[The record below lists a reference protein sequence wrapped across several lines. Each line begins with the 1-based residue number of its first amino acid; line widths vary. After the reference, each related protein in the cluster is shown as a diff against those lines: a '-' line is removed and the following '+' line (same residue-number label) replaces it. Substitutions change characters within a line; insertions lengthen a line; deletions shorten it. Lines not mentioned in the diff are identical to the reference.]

1 MIDCNREFEWQ
12 KTSNTENSPVSVDN
26 PEQTAADG
34 TGKIGKKK
42 RNRRAKTRANQK
54 VTNELLNN
62 LDTDDLVDFI
72 NNCGSKK
79 EDLKKQGSA
88 AKITT
93 ADGTELAEKQPEMT
107 ASEPAN

>member
-1 MIDCNREFEWQ
+1 MHQNDDIHE
-12 KTSNTENSPVSVDN
+12 SSPVNQDLN
-26 PEQTAADG
+26 PENTAT
-34 TGKIGKKK
+34 TGRSKAK
-42 RNRRAKTRANQK
+42 RKRRAKNKANHS

-88 AKITT
+88 AKMTT
-93 ADGTELAEKQPEMT
+93 TDGIESASRNAHAALEL
-107 ASEPAN
+107 

>member
-1 MIDCNREFEWQ
+1 M
-12 KTSNTENSPVSVDN
+12 
-26 PEQTAADG
+26 
-34 TGKIGKKK
+34 
-42 RNRRAKTRANQK
+42 
-54 VTNELLNN
+54 NN

-93 ADGTELAEKQPEMT
+93 ADGTELAEK
-107 ASEPAN
+107 